1 MLGRSSFIPVEL
13 HSNGTTDHYKAE
25 FMYRVKPDKTAT
37 KQLSQQFNVAIR
49 RAREDMRGKIFLLL
63 LVSASPSSLSR
74 AGGDGIP
81 AYKPTPAPTR

>member
-25 FMYRVKPDKTAT
+25 FMYRVTPDKTAT

-49 RAREDMRGKIFLLL
+49 RAMRGKISLLL
-63 LVSASPSSLSR
+63 LVSASHLVL
-74 AGGDGIP
+74 AEQVEMVFLLIN
-81 AYKPTPAPTR
+81 